1 MIGQRRAIVKSTPE
15 TLAFCVNRDIIAQVN
30 CPGQRGGKLLADY
43 SFIGLLLIVA
53 ILFPL
58 VAVGMAYFLRPKKPD
73 PVKASTYE
81 CGLETTGETWVQFR
95 PQYYI
100 YALVFVIFD
109 VEAVFLYP
117 WAVAYNQL
125 GLYALVEMIIF
136 LGILGLGLAYAWRK
150 DALRWM

>member
-1 MIGQRRAIVKSTPE
+1 M
-15 TLAFCVNRDIIAQVN
+15 
-30 CPGQRGGKLLADY
+30 LADY

-81 CGLETTGETWVQFR
+81 CGLETVGETWVQFKA
-95 PQYYI
+95 QYYI

-136 LGILGLGLAYAWRK
+136 LGDPGPGPGLCLAQN
-150 DALRWM
+150 ALRWM